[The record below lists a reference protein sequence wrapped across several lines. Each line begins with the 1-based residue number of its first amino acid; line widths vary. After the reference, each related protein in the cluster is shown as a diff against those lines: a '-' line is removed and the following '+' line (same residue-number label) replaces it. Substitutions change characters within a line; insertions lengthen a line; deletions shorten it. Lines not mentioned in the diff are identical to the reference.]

1 MDVSDYLLSSEII
14 MSPTNTP
21 QSSKDKTRRHI
32 LETAA
37 RLFQSQGY
45 ARTTTQTIAAE
56 AEVAEVTLFRHFGSK
71 EKLFQAVAQKL
82 SGSDMLSSIESKLTG
97 DYHAD
102 LLLIGQHVLPGLIA
116 QRETIRLLMFE
127 ASHFPEV
134 QEAVTKNPHELR
146 QMLSDYFQGQI
157 EEGKVQNLNP
167 EVMAH
172 AFFSMLFG
180 YAVGLDTLTEPL
192 TPEIAL
198 NEIIEQFIH
207 IFVNGTV
214 SSEE

>member
-1 MDVSDYLLSSEII
+1 
-14 MSPTNTP
+14 MSPTP
-21 QSSKDKTRRHI
+21 KEQTRQHI
-32 LETAA
+32 LTKAA
-37 RLFQSQGY
+37 HLFRTQGY
-45 ARTTTQTIAAE
+45 ARTTTQEIATQAG
-56 AEVAEVTLFRHFGSK
+56 VAEVTLFRHFGNK
-71 EKLFQAVAQKL
+71 AKLFQAVARQL
-82 SGSDMLSSIESKLTG
+82 SGSDLTPGIESQLTG

-134 QEAVTKNPHELR
+134 QEAVTQSPRELR
-146 QMLSDYFQGQI
+146 QMLSNYFQRQI

-192 TPEIAL
+192 TPEISL
-198 NEIIEQFIH
+198 NEIVEQFVH
-207 IFVNGTV
+207 FFVNGTIN
-214 SSEE
+214 SQE